1 MMGTIQIRNIPD
13 DVIRTL
19 KVRAAKS
26 GQSLQEY
33 MREHLIEDASKPTV
47 RELMEEVRSR
57 HDASAPDLD
66 LETTLK
72 AIDEGWE

>member
-1 MMGTIQIRNIPD
+1 MGTIQIRNIPD
-13 DVIRTL
+13 ETLRTL

-33 MREHLIEDASKPTV
+33 MLQHLIEEASKPTV

-57 HDASAPDLD
+57 HDVSKPDLP
-66 LETTLK
+66 LEETLK
-72 AIDEGWE
+72 GIEETWD